1 MGCVE
6 CKNRLADVMIGILA
20 DMHVRRTEYEKNPV
34 KVKEILAYGAERAR
48 IVAAS
53 TMAEVRAAMNLK

>member
-1 MGCVE
+1 
-6 CKNRLADVMIGILA
+6 
-20 DMHVRRTEYEKNPV
+20 MHVRRTEYEKNPA